1 VLYWGEPWEV
11 MMAKDPMSSFEIP
24 AEMRNLAEKS
34 VAQAK
39 QAFDGFLAAA
49 QQAVT
54 RVEGQATAAQ
64 AGAADMSRK
73 AMAFAGQNMAASF
86 AFAQKLAHAKDVEEV
101 MRLQADFM
109 KAQMQAFAVQAKEL
123 GASFTQAASDSSKR
137 QP

>member
-11 MMAKDPMSSFEIP
+11 TMAKDPMSSFEIP

-101 MRLQADFM
+101 IRLQADFA
-109 KAQMQAFAVQAKEL
+109 KAQMQTFAEQAKEL
-123 GASFTQAASDSSKR
+123 GASFTQAASDSSRR

>member
-1 VLYWGEPWEV
+1 VLYWGELWEV
-11 MMAKDPMSSFEIP
+11 TMAKDPMSSFEIP
-24 AEMRNLAEKS
+24 AEMRDLAEKG

-49 QQAVT
+49 QQAVS

-64 AGAADMSRK
+64 AGATDMSRK

-101 MRLQADFM
+101 MRLQADFV
-109 KAQMQAFAVQAKEL
+109 KAQMQAFAAQAKEL
-123 GASFTQAASDSSKR
+123 GASFTQTGSDTAKR
-137 QP
+137 